1 VFDYGEMT
9 DRNIGFVTPDEQRAL
24 RRGRVF
30 ICGVGGMGGA
40 AAMALARAGVGSFTI
55 ADFDVFETSNLNR
68 QVFAFDD
75 TLGAEKTAV
84 TRRRLLAINPELCIT
99 THGRDWPSRL
109 DEILAECKV
118 VINGMDDVVAGIQLY
133 RKAREYGA
141 TVIDAY
147 TAPLPSVTV
156 VRPGDPRPEE
166 RLGYPTV
173 GVPVGGI
180 TTATRDECVRRDI
193 EYVLVHSSSAE
204 HVDLAVASEVIT
216 GRRSRMSFAPM
227 VLTTGCL
234 MAFEAVALLV
244 GRETRTDYRGWFFN
258 PRGASVE
265 RPRPLAAAWMR
276 RRIVRR
282 FLSRTLVPHV

>member
-1 VFDYGEMT
+1 MFDYGEMT
-9 DRNIGFVTPDEQRAL
+9 DRNIGLVTPDEQRAL

-75 TLGAEKTAV
+75 TLGAEKTAI
-84 TRRRLLAINPELCIT
+84 TRERLLAINPELCIT
-99 THGRDWPSRL
+99 TYGRDWPSRL
-109 DEILAECKV
+109 DEILGKCKV

-133 RKAREYGA
+133 RKARQHGA

-147 TAPLPSVTV
+147 TSPLPSVTV
-156 VRPGDPRPEE
+156 VRPGDPRLEE
-166 RLGYPTV
+166 RLGYPTL
-173 GVPVGGI
+173 GMELGEI
-180 TTATRDECVRRDI
+180 TTAMRDACARREI
-193 EYVLVHSSSAE
+193 EYVLVHSSSAD
-204 HVDLAVASEVIT
+204 HVDLAVASEVIA

-227 VLTTGCL
+227 VVTTGCL

-265 RPRPLAAAWMR
+265 RPRPIAVAWMEDA
-276 RRIVRR
+276 
-282 FLSRTLVPHV
+282 P